1 VKKIILGF
9 FGVIGIL
16 ICLMVVVM
24 LFTDLIFPGESEES
38 AALKAGRTLDQPD
51 LINTTIV
58 TASDVDKIVL
68 FSNDKTGI
76 YRFKTEFT
84 EENAEVISIG
94 DTAVWNV
101 SYYPVTGSSSK
112 TAYRVYNGEWSV
124 TYECVDFEDYPRNE
138 LLQAAYSQLGDTG
151 GDFFWQWYGY
161 SQRVSWCAVF
171 VSWCANEAGLLN
183 TEIPKFD
190 YCPTGAQ
197 WFIDNGEWLDNEE
210 EPESGMVIFFDC
222 NQNGSPDHVGLVDIV
237 QDGMVYTI
245 EGNSKDSVRYKCYS
259 LDSDMIY
266 GYGTV

>member
-9 FGVIGIL
+9 IGIVGIILSL
-16 ICLMVVVM
+16 IVV
-24 LFTDLIFPGESEES
+24 LFTDLIFPRENQES
-38 AALKAGRTLDQPD
+38 AVLKAGRSLDQPE

-68 FSNDKTGI
+68 FSGDGSGSC
-76 YRFKTEFT
+76 RFKTLFT
-84 EENAEVISIG
+84 EDNAEVIITG
-94 DTAVWNV
+94 NNAVWDV
-101 SYYPVTGSSSK
+101 SYYPVIRSSSV
-112 TAYRVYNGEWSV
+112 TAYKVYNGEWSS

-151 GDFFWQWYGY
+151 GDLFWQWYGY
-161 SQRVSWCAVF
+161 SQRVSWCGVF
-171 VSWCANEAGLLN
+171 VSWCANEAGLLG

-197 WFIDNGEWLDNEE
+197 WFIDNGEWLDNEK

-245 EGNSKDSVRYKCYS
+245 EGNSKDSVRYKCYP

-266 GYGTV
+266 GYGTI